1 MRMSR
6 RDCLMLPV
14 AAAGCGRSE
23 RPPDELLPIS
33 PGEGWTRTDART
45 APPSE
50 APDNVRQLGPRRVM
64 HARYSGPGDVEVTIY
79 EMNSAVSA
87 FELNQKWRVAENA
100 VHFHHGPY
108 LVVAESDDAGKP
120 RLFAF
125 AKLMEQHLKSLQ

>member
-1 MRMSR
+1 
-6 RDCLMLPV
+6 MLAV

-23 RPPDELLPIS
+23 RQPGELLPIS

-45 APPSE
+45 APPAE
-50 APDNVRQLGPRRVM
+50 APDSVRKLGPRRVI

-79 EMNSAVSA
+79 EMGSAVSA
-87 FELNQKWRVAENA
+87 FELNQKWRVADNA

-108 LVVAESDDAGKP
+108 LVAAKSDDAGKP

>member
-1 MRMSR
+1 MSR
-6 RDCLMLPV
+6 RDCLMLAV

-33 PGEGWTRTDART
+33 PGEGWTRSDVRT
-45 APPSE
+45 APPAE
-50 APDNVRQLGPRRVM
+50 APDTVRQLGPRRVI
-64 HARYSGPGDVEVTIY
+64 HARYSGPGDVELTIY
-79 EMNSAVSA
+79 EMGSAVSA

-108 LVVAESDDAGKP
+108 LVVAESGGAGKP

-125 AKLMEQHLKSLQ
+125 ARLIEQHLKSLQ